1 MTRQSWMAIVFFGM
15 TCMAGLPCSTADATT
30 PESAGLSLR
39 LSAGAGYI
47 SSKDQLRTNDG
58 NKKVRDLDDN
68 ANRYDA
74 VIPLVNF
81 DLRYTFAGSGRQL
94 YLGTP
99 MGDEGP
105 PGLTLGGVWP
115 FEDGGEI
122 DAGVFV
128 MPFGEVWEDPYLVD
142 RNRDETEKDVYGAKV
157 DYRGILGTGFEAGY
171 RFSRIDIDD
180 DDIGQRFDDLERD
193 GWVHALQLGHA
204 FQLGEGL
211 ELVPAA
217 GFSLGDIDG
226 DANRYREYRFKLG
239 LRRYRAGNLLN
250 LSVGMG
256 YRDYDEDH
264 PIFDKNRN
272 DTLYK
277 AFGMYTRSNL
287 LGHRPLFFSVLAGYS
302 HRRSNIDFLEDD
314 TFMSGLLLGYRF

>member
-1 MTRQSWMAIVFFGM
+1 MALVFIGI
-15 TCMAGLPCSTADATT
+15 TSMAGLPCSTADETA
-30 PESAGLSLR
+30 PKSAGLSFR

-58 NKKVRDLDDN
+58 NKKVRDLGDN
-68 ANRYDA
+68 ANRYDK

-81 DLRYTFAGSGRQL
+81 DLRYTFAESGRQL

-99 MGDEGP
+99 IGDEGP
-105 PGLTLGGVWP
+105 PGLTLGAVWP
-115 FEDGGEI
+115 FEEGGEI

-128 MPFGEVWEDPYLVD
+128 MPFGEAWEDPYLVD
-142 RNRDETEKDVYGAKV
+142 RDRDETEKDVYGAKI

-171 RFSRIDIDD
+171 RLSHIDIDD

-193 GWVHALQLGHA
+193 GWEHAMQLGHA

-217 GFSLGDIDG
+217 GFTLGDIDG
-226 DANRYREYRFKLG
+226 DANRYLEYRFKLG
-239 LRRYRAGNLLN
+239 LRHYRAGNLLN
-250 LSVGMG
+250 LSVGIG

-272 DTLYK
+272 DTLYN

-287 LGHRPLFFSVLAGYS
+287 FGHSPLFFSVLAGYS
-302 HRRSNIDFLEDD
+302 HRSSNIDFLEDD
-314 TFMSGLLLGYRF
+314 TFMSGLRLGYQF